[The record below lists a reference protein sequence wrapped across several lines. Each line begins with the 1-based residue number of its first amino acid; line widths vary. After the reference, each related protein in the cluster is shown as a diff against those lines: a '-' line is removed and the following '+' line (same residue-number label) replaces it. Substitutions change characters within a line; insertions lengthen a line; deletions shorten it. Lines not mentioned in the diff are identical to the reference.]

1 MDGID
6 AWLGLTRV
14 EKQLVV
20 VAAALAAGAFDAQ
33 GQAVVATQ
41 LHAWGVPVQ
50 GAGVMGRRVAGAGGQ
65 GQGEGQQGKGLG
77 LVHDV

>member
-1 MDGID
+1 MVLT
-6 AWLGLTRV
+6 LGSVLPGLKNSLSLSQPRLR
-14 EKQLVV
+14 QGLS
-20 VAAALAAGAFDAQ
+20 AQ

-65 GQGEGQQGKGLG
+65 GQGKGQQGKGLG